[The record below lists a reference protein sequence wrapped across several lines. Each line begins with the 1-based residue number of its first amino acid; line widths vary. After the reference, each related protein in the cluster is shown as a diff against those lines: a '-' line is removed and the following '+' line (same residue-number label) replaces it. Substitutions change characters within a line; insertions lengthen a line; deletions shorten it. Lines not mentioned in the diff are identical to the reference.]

1 MKSRIFTAFLIL
13 SVQLSFSQFITTW
26 ETTGNNQSII
36 IPTNSDYTYN
46 YDVDWGDGTTSTN
59 QTANAQHFYAVS
71 GIYTVTITGDFP
83 AIFFNKVGPFNSVLA
98 TNRNR
103 IKTIEQWGSNIW
115 VSMNNAF
122 SGCTFLTIN
131 AVDNPDL
138 SQVTDMNL
146 MFFDAANL
154 TGDLSGWDVSNV
166 TTMVALF
173 SETNSF
179 NGDLSSW
186 DVSNVTNMTSLFSSA
201 NGFNSD
207 ISNWDVSSVTDMT
220 RMFYQAGSFNQN
232 IGNWDVSNVTSM
244 NGMFRRAFVFDQAIG
259 NWNVSNVTD
268 MSEMFEQAFVFNQ
281 NIGSWDV
288 SNVDNMNSMFL
299 SASAFN
305 QPLDNWDVSNVTDMA
320 DMFHETPFNQPLGN
334 WNVSQVTDMS
344 SMFRSA
350 LAFNQNIGSWD
361 VSSVVDMSFM
371 FFNAELF
378 NQNISSWDVSNV
390 ADMSFLFSDAIAF
403 NQNLGNWNISSV
415 TDMFGMLSET
425 SLSVTNYDAT
435 LIGWANQMVL
445 PNVSLSADGLSYC
458 SSVSA
463 RNVLTSA
470 PNNWSIYDDVL
481 DCSSLPAIS
490 ILDPN
495 FEQALID
502 LGIDSDGIING
513 ELLATD
519 ALGVTDL
526 NISSYNI
533 SDLTGIEFFTD
544 LEVLTAFN
552 NNLSSVDLSQNTGLT
567 TILLALNNLTEI
579 DLSSHPN
586 LISLSLNDN
595 SISTIDL
602 SNNLQLQQV
611 FLNNNLLS
619 EVDVDILSNL
629 ANLGVSGNTIVEL
642 DLSNNTLLQTLFCQ
656 DNNLVNLNVQNG
668 NNTNVTNF
676 EAANN
681 SNLTC
686 IQVDDISYS
695 TANWTLIDSQSFF
708 GLDCAP
714 SNDGCNEATP
724 IDLGIVVTGTTQSAT
739 SSGLSPSCQQNGIIL
754 IDVWYEFEAPL
765 SGSITVV
772 ANSVLSS
779 IKVAIYDDCANGTPI
794 ACDSAGI
801 VVNNLNPGQTY
812 YAQVW
817 VEASVGG
824 RSQDTL
830 VGDFD
835 IQVADSSTLSVG
847 ENLVQDAQLFPNPA
861 SSQVTIKTHSG
872 IDTISIFDVAG
883 KEVFQVSAI
892 NQNDYILNVQSLS
905 KGIYLLQIHG
915 QNAVM
920 NKRLLIK

>member
-1 MKSRIFTAFLIL
+1 MNKNIL
-13 SVQLSFSQFITTW
+13 FAILVLNLTIGFSQTFSIPDPNFEQALIDLNLDNTSPSDEIDGVMSSSVAANVTNLNISGKNISDLSGIGNFINLERLFVENNNLTTANFSNNLAL
-26 ETTGNNQSII
+26 ERLTIYNNNLTTLDLSNHSSLERLYCQSNQITSLVL
-36 IPTNSDYTYN
+36 PTNSSLQRLECQFN
-46 YDVDWGDGTTSTN
+46 NLST
-59 QTANAQHFYAVS
+59 
-71 GIYTVTITGDFP
+71 I
-83 AIFFNKVGPFNSVLA
+83 
-98 TNRNR
+98 
-103 IKTIEQWGSNIW
+103 
-115 VSMNNAF
+115 
-122 SGCTFLTIN
+122 
-131 AVDNPDL
+131 
-138 SQVTDMNL
+138 
-146 MFFDAANL
+146 
-154 TGDLSGWDVSNV
+154 
-166 TTMVALF
+166 
-173 SETNSF
+173 
-179 NGDLSSW
+179 DLSSSVLL
-186 DVSNVTNMTSLFSSA
+186 DDIKMQHNNFTVIDFSSNTLIEKIDAFNNQLTSVNLDNCDIIEDINFRNNQLTSLVLEDRPELLKINLEFNDLSSLTVKNVKSSA
-201 NGFNSD
+201 WNFYITLLNNPNLTCVAVSD
-207 ISNWDVSSVTDMT
+207 PTD
-220 RMFYQAGSFNQN
+220 
-232 IGNWDVSNVTSM
+232 
-244 NGMFRRAFVFDQAIG
+244 
-259 NWNVSNVTD
+259 
-268 MSEMFEQAFVFNQ
+268 SENDWV
-281 NIGSWDV
+281 
-288 SNVDNMNSMFL
+288 NVD
-299 SASAFN
+299 
-305 QPLDNWDVSNVTDMA
+305 
-320 DMFHETPFNQPLGN
+320 
-334 WNVSQVTDMS
+334 SQV
-344 SMFRSA
+344 
-350 LAFNQNIGSWD
+350 
-361 VSSVVDMSFM
+361 
-371 FFNAELF
+371 FF
-378 NQNISSWDVSNV
+378 S
-390 ADMSFLFSDAIAF
+390 
-403 NQNLGNWNISSV
+403 
-415 TDMFGMLSET
+415 
-425 SLSVTNYDAT
+425 
-435 LIGWANQMVL
+435 
-445 PNVSLSADGLSYC
+445 
-458 SSVSA
+458 
-463 RNVLTSA
+463 
-470 PNNWSIYDDVL
+470 L
-481 DCSSLPAIS
+481 DCNASTVA

-502 LGIDSDGIING
+502 LGIDSDGTING

-526 NISSYNI
+526 DVNSYNI

-595 SISTIDL
+595 SISTIDF

-619 EVDVDILSNL
+619 EIDVDMLSNL

-642 DLSNNTLLQTLFCQ
+642 DLSNNTSLQTLFCQ

-676 EAANN
+676 EAENN

-695 TANWTLIDSQSFF
+695 TVNWTLIDSQSFF

-724 IDLGIVVTGTTQSAT
+724 LDLGIVVTGTTQSAT

-754 IDVWYEFEAPL
+754 IDVWYEFEAPS

-835 IQVADSSTLSVG
+835 IQVADSSTLSVE
-847 ENLVQDAQLFPNPA
+847 ENLVQEVQLFPNPA

-883 KEVFQVSAI
+883 KEVLQVSAI
-892 NQNDYILNVQSLS
+892 NQNDYVLNVQSLS

-915 QNAVM
+915 QNVVM